1 MTDAKR
7 NGTSTDTEQSGT
19 DTEQDGGATIE
30 KTENVRP
37 QSKRTNTAQR
47 HVTEEPSTNGVPEDV
62 HR

>member
-1 MTDAKR
+1 MTDAEQ

-19 DTEQDGGATIE
+19 GTAE

-37 QSKRTNTAQR
+37 QSKRANTAQR
-47 HVTEEPSTNGVPEDV
+47 RVTEEPSTNGVPEDT